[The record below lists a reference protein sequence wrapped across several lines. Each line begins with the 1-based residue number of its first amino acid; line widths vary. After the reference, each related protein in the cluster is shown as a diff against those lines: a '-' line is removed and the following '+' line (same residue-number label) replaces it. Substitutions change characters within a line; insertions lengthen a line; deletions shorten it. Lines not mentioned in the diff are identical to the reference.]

1 MKARNIQATLI
12 LLACLAAFR
21 CPAPI
26 AVGYF
31 NLPCPPGFSLIA
43 VPAYGYPNNDPANLI
58 DNTSG
63 AYNGCEIFF
72 WQNGTW
78 AEYIANNNP
87 TTQVSTTNGWEE
99 PNGPMLLLP
108 GGGAAFYNPSNAG
121 VILTLFGEIPQ
132 GALTNTINPGL
143 NLVSS
148 MVGVSGDLSANSVMT
163 FPSLAGGQF
172 DGDQVFLL
180 FSSGNGSNGYTT
192 YTVDSLS
199 YNPPGN
205 YGWDGLPG
213 QPDPVLNV
221 GQAFW
226 YRAGN
231 GAVQWTEYY
240 TVSDAAPAD
249 PVKSK
254 TSTAMGGFD
263 AVWSSVRIKSRH
275 FQATLTGQ
283 AGKPHVVEV
292 SSDLRNWNPVRTN
305 LWASGKFVYTDPV
318 PATNKMRFY
327 RAFALP

>member
-1 MKARNIQATLI
+1 MKAPIVQETLI

-21 CPAPI
+21 CPAQV
-26 AVGYF
+26 AGYI
-31 NLPCPPGFSLIA
+31 NVSCPPGFSLIA
-43 VPAYGYPNNDPANLI
+43 VPVYGYPNNDPANLF

-87 TTQVSTTNGWEE
+87 TPPATATNGWEE
-99 PNGPMLLLP
+99 SDGPMLLLP
-108 GGGAAFYNPSNAG
+108 GAGAAFYNPSNAEI
-121 VILTLFGEIPQ
+121 VLTLWGYLPQ
-132 GALTNTINPGL
+132 GTLTNTLNPGL

-148 MVGVSGDLSANSVMT
+148 IVPASGDLSTNSVMA

-180 FSSGNGSNGYTT
+180 FSSGDGSNGYTT

-221 GQAFW
+221 CQAFW

-231 GAVQWTEYY
+231 GAVQWTEHF
-240 TVSDAAPAD
+240 TVSQVVSTN

-254 TSTAMGGFD
+254 TSSATGGFD
-263 AVWSSVRIKSRH
+263 DVWSSVMVKSRH

-283 AGKPHVVEV
+283 AGKSHVVEV
-292 SSDLRNWNPVRTN
+292 SSDLRNWKPAGTN
-305 LWASGKFVYTDPV
+305 LWPSAKFAYTDPV